1 MLEAMIYVFIGVVIT
16 VIYYYRPKKQPNGL
30 DATVKEVVRLT
41 GADNCTI
48 ITVKYLDGF
57 DSYGVVC
64 DESNDPALN
73 VATAYY
79 ALFPDAYNLPCNK
92 AYFASILPTETAAN
106 VFEMNELRAMIF
118 EVQVSMEGSQQETIT
133 DAILE
138 IIHHKEQTK

>member
-1 MLEAMIYVFIGVVIT
+1 MLEAMIYVFIGAIIT
-16 VIYYYRPKKQPNGL
+16 VIYYYQPKKQPNGL

-48 ITVKYLDGF
+48 ITVRYLDGF

-64 DESNDPALN
+64 DESNDPRVN

-79 ALFPDAYNLPCNK
+79 ALFPYAYNLPCNK
-92 AYFASILPTETAAN
+92 AYFASLLPTETAAN
-106 VFEMNELRAMIF
+106 VFDMHELNAMVKDI
-118 EVQVSMEGSQQETIT
+118 QANIKDGQAETMT

-138 IIHHKEQTK
+138 IIHHKQQTK